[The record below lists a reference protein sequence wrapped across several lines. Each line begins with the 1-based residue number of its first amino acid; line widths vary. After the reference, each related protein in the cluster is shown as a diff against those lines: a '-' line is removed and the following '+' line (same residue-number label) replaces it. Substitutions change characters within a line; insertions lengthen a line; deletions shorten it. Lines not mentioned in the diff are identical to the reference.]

1 MLSCMRVS
9 VGMSVCVLVLVVVV
23 VLAVVLVWMVLTA
36 RVVLR
41 VLSVVV
47 ATVMVQGVL
56 VKVDCL
62 GVVSESSSG
71 GFVVVVALEDVGL
84 VLWSSS
90 SMALWCWNERHR

>member
-9 VGMSVCVLVLVVVV
+9 VGMSVCVLVLVVAV

-71 GFVVVVALEDVGL
+71 GFVVVALEDLGL